1 MIYLDNSATTIL
13 SNGVKQDIIANLEN
27 FGNPSSLYEIGNKT
41 KQRIEEVRDIVAKC
55 INADRKYIYFT
66 SGASESNTWIMSQ
79 FDKIYLPNPIEHHS
93 ILNNPRII
101 INQYTEDCLVSQ
113 MYVNNEIGLI
123 SDISSLK
130 GKYPKSYIH
139 SDCTQAIGNIDID
152 VQRMNVDS
160 ISFSGHKIHVPKGV
174 GVLYSKIP
182 MKPLIYGGKQE
193 RGVRGG
199 TENFIGISALGIAM
213 KEATENIKL
222 KQNHCKVLKQR
233 MIDNLRSKQID
244 FIVNAQ
250 NMNTVNNILSLSFRD
265 ISGETMLIMLDQKEI
280 YCSSGSAC
288 SSGQLEPSET
298 LKWLNIP
305 KEYINGTLRFSFD
318 LSNTIEEIDI
328 VCNEIKKIIDRIN
341 KLK

>member
-1 MIYLDNSATTIL
+1 MIYLDNSATTVL
-13 SNGVKQDIIANLEN
+13 SDNVKQDIITNLEN
-27 FGNPSSLYEIGNKT
+27 FGNPSSLYEIGLKT
-41 KQRIEEVRDIVAKC
+41 KRRIEEVREIIAKC
-55 INADRKYIYFT
+55 IGGEKKYVYFT

-79 FDKIYLPNPIEHHS
+79 FDKVYLPNPIEHHS
-93 ILNNPRII
+93 ILNNPKVT
-101 INQYTEDCLVSQ
+101 NKYEPNCLVSQ

-123 SDISSLK
+123 SDIQLLK
-130 GKYPKSYIH
+130 KKYPNSYIH
-139 SDCTQAIGNIDID
+139 SDCTQALGNIDIN
-152 VQRMNVDS
+152 VQNMNVDS
-160 ISFSGHKIHVPKGV
+160 ISFSGHKIHAPKGV

-193 RGVRGG
+193 RGARGG

-305 KEYINGTLRFSFD
+305 KEYIDGTLRFSFD
-318 LSNTIEEIDI
+318 LCNTTKEIDI
-328 VCNEIKKIIDRIN
+328 VCNEIERIIGLLS
-341 KLK
+341 K